1 MRDNQTQCHQDLTN
15 HYINNYKISFTF
27 NIVIII
33 FTIILTVL
41 GVMLWNTMKK
51 EMRYLVALIVKITD
65 LFYEDVLFIQGLL
78 L

>member
-1 MRDNQTQCHQDLTN
+1 MINCFKRTIMRDNQTQCHQDLTN

-41 GVMLWNTMKK
+41 GVML
-51 EMRYLVALIVKITD
+51 
-65 LFYEDVLFIQGLL
+65 
-78 L
+78 